1 MGFGR
6 MTALSAVTALVGAS
20 GLYATAAPAAGQ
32 ERRVIIERDGDGPG
46 LVIVKDGQDDAQ
58 DKGGKRVIVR
68 KIQGGD
74 GPSFDIFGMGG
85 SRVGM
90 VVRDVEAA
98 DVTKEKLAGT
108 AGAVVT
114 EVVKESAAEKA
125 GVKAGDVVTSFD
137 GERVRSARQLE
148 RLVEET
154 PAGRT
159 VKVALQR
166 AGAPVTLDV
175 TPQAPKMAQVM
186 PGMPGE
192 GGDVFS
198 YKRAPGQGPEW
209 EGSPGMPF
217 KFEMPAGRFDFEG
230 EPFLAASRGRLG
242 VRVQDLSEELASYF
256 GVKSGVLVA
265 GVEADA
271 PAAKAG
277 IKAGDVITAV
287 NGQAITEPGEL
298 RREVAKVE
306 DGKTADLSVTRD
318 KKPLTLKVEV
328 TARDPGGRTQDAPL
342 AVDCRRRAPQARRG
356 PPLERSAAFA
366 TLGASRRLPRAAARS
381 DRRSGRRRAPACRW
395 SPPPARAAPA
405 PITISGPSTSAG
417 RGSTASRPAS
427 CAAKIRV
434 SASVAGCRSLPG
446 GSSIVTT
453 PETPPAVTIGTTRA
467 PGASLVPRT
476 ERASPRVNA
485 VATGV
490 SLESGIVPIRPI
502 VVDA

>member
-1 MGFGR
+1 
-6 MTALSAVTALVGAS
+6 
-20 GLYATAAPAAGQ
+20 
-32 ERRVIIERDGDGPG
+32 VIIEREGDGPAR
-46 LVIVKDGQDDAQ
+46 LTVHDGQDDAQ

-68 KIQGGD
+68 KVGGD
-74 GPSFDIFGMGG
+74 GPGFDIFGMGG

-114 EVVKESAAEKA
+114 EVVKESAAQKA

-166 AGAPVTLDV
+166 AGAPVTLDI
-175 TPQAPKMAQVM
+175 TPEAPKLTQVM

-192 GGDVFS
+192 GGDVFHW
-198 YKRAPGQGPEW
+198 KRAPGQGPDW
-209 EGSPGMPF
+209 EGAPGMPF
-217 KFEMPAGRFDFEG
+217 KFELPAGRFHLDDEMLLG
-230 EPFLAASRGRLG
+230 ASRGRLG
-242 VRVQDLSEELASYF
+242 VRVQDLSEELAGYF

-265 GVEADA
+265 GVEAET

-328 TARDPGGRTQDAPL
+328 TARNQTI
-342 AVDCRRRAPQARRG
+342 
-356 PPLERSAAFA
+356 ERKM
-366 TLGASRRLPRAAARS
+366 
-381 DRRSGRRRAPACRW
+381 RRS
-395 SPPPARAAPA
+395 
-405 PITISGPSTSAG
+405 
-417 RGSTASRPAS
+417 
-427 CAAKIRV
+427 
-434 SASVAGCRSLPG
+434 L
-446 GSSIVTT
+446 
-453 PETPPAVTIGTTRA
+453 
-467 PGASLVPRT
+467 
-476 ERASPRVNA
+476 
-485 VATGV
+485 
-490 SLESGIVPIRPI
+490 
-502 VVDA
+502 

>member
-1 MGFGR
+1 

-46 LVIVKDGQDDAQ
+46 LVIVNDGQDDAQ

-217 KFEMPAGRFDFEG
+217 KFELPAGRFDFEG

-328 TARDPGGRTQDAPL
+328 TAHAQ
-342 AVDCRRRAPQARRG
+342 AV
-356 PPLERSAAFA
+356 ERKM
-366 TLGASRRLPRAAARS
+366 
-381 DRRSGRRRAPACRW
+381 RRS
-395 SPPPARAAPA
+395 
-405 PITISGPSTSAG
+405 
-417 RGSTASRPAS
+417 
-427 CAAKIRV
+427 
-434 SASVAGCRSLPG
+434 L
-446 GSSIVTT
+446 
-453 PETPPAVTIGTTRA
+453 
-467 PGASLVPRT
+467 
-476 ERASPRVNA
+476 
-485 VATGV
+485 
-490 SLESGIVPIRPI
+490 
-502 VVDA
+502 

>member
-1 MGFGR
+1 MEERMGFAR
-6 MTALSAVTALVGAS
+6 MTALSAVTALVGAT
-20 GLYATAAPAAGQ
+20 GLYATAAPVAGQ
-32 ERRVIIERDGDGPG
+32 ERRVIIERDGDGPDR
-46 LVIVKDGQDDAQ
+46 VSVSDGQDDAH

-68 KIQGGD
+68 KVGGD
-74 GPSFDIFGMGG
+74 GPGFDVFAMGG

-90 VVRDVEAA
+90 VVRDVETA

-114 EVVKESAAEKA
+114 EVVKDSAAQKA

-175 TPQAPKMAQVM
+175 TPETPKMTQAM
-186 PGMPGE
+186 PGMAGE
-192 GGDVFS
+192 GGDVF
-198 YKRAPGQGPEW
+198 KFERRAPGQGPEW
-209 EGSPGMPF
+209 EGPQGMPF
-217 KFEMPAGRFDFEG
+217 KFEMPAGRFDFDA
-230 EPFLAASRGRLG
+230 EPFMAASRGRLG
-242 VRVQDLSEELASYF
+242 VRVQDLSEELAGYF

-277 IKAGDVITAV
+277 LKAGDVITAV

-306 DGKTADLSVTRD
+306 DGKTADLAVTRD

-328 TARDPGGRTQDAPL
+328 TARDRT
-342 AVDCRRRAPQARRG
+342 V
-356 PPLERSAAFA
+356 ERKQ
-366 TLGASRRLPRAAARS
+366 
-381 DRRSGRRRAPACRW
+381 RRS
-395 SPPPARAAPA
+395 
-405 PITISGPSTSAG
+405 
-417 RGSTASRPAS
+417 
-427 CAAKIRV
+427 
-434 SASVAGCRSLPG
+434 L
-446 GSSIVTT
+446 
-453 PETPPAVTIGTTRA
+453 
-467 PGASLVPRT
+467 
-476 ERASPRVNA
+476 
-485 VATGV
+485 
-490 SLESGIVPIRPI
+490 
-502 VVDA
+502 

>member
-6 MTALSAVTALVGAS
+6 MTALSALTALVGAS

-32 ERRVIIERDGDGPG
+32 ERRVIIEREGDGPAR
-46 LVIVKDGQDDAQ
+46 VIVNDGQDDAQ

-74 GPSFDIFGMGG
+74 GPGFDIFGMGG

-114 EVVKESAAEKA
+114 EVVKEGAAEKA

-166 AGAPVTLDV
+166 AGAPAALDI
-175 TPQAPKMAQVM
+175 TPEAPKLTHVM

-192 GGDVFS
+192 GGDVFH
-198 YKRAPGQGPEW
+198 YQKRAPGQGPDW
-209 EGSPGMPF
+209 EGQGMPF
-217 KFEMPAGRFDFEG
+217 KFEMPAGRFDFDG

-242 VRVQDLSEELASYF
+242 VRVQDLSEELAGYF

-328 TARDPGGRTQDAPL
+328 TAGDRTI
-342 AVDCRRRAPQARRG
+342 
-356 PPLERSAAFA
+356 ERKM
-366 TLGASRRLPRAAARS
+366 
-381 DRRSGRRRAPACRW
+381 RRS
-395 SPPPARAAPA
+395 
-405 PITISGPSTSAG
+405 
-417 RGSTASRPAS
+417 
-427 CAAKIRV
+427 
-434 SASVAGCRSLPG
+434 L
-446 GSSIVTT
+446 
-453 PETPPAVTIGTTRA
+453 
-467 PGASLVPRT
+467 
-476 ERASPRVNA
+476 
-485 VATGV
+485 
-490 SLESGIVPIRPI
+490 
-502 VVDA
+502 

>member
-20 GLYATAAPAAGQ
+20 GLYATAAPVAGQ
-32 ERRVIIERDGDGPG
+32 ERRVIIEREGDGPAR
-46 LVIVKDGQDDAQ
+46 VIVNEGQDEAQ
-58 DKGGKRVIVR
+58 DKGGRVIVR

-74 GPSFDIFGMGG
+74 GPGFDIFGMGG

-90 VVRDVEAA
+90 VVRDVETA

-108 AGAVVT
+108 AGAIVT
-114 EVVKESAAEKA
+114 ELVKASAAEKA
-125 GVKAGDVVTSFD
+125 GVKVGDVVTSFD

-175 TPQAPKMAQVM
+175 TPEAPKMAHVM

-192 GGDVFS
+192 GADVFS
-198 YKRAPGQGPEW
+198 YKRAPGQGPQW
-209 EGSPGMPF
+209 EGHPGVPF
-217 KFEMPAGRFDFEG
+217 KFEMPAGRFDFDG
-230 EPFLAASRGRLG
+230 EPFLAAGRGRLG
-242 VRVQDLSEELASYF
+242 VRVQDLSEELAGYF

-277 IKAGDVITAV
+277 VKAGDVITAV

-328 TARDPGGRTQDAPL
+328 TATDRTI
-342 AVDCRRRAPQARRG
+342 
-356 PPLERSAAFA
+356 ERKM
-366 TLGASRRLPRAAARS
+366 
-381 DRRSGRRRAPACRW
+381 RRSLYC
-395 SPPPARAAPA
+395 
-405 PITISGPSTSAG
+405 
-417 RGSTASRPAS
+417 
-427 CAAKIRV
+427 
-434 SASVAGCRSLPG
+434 L
-446 GSSIVTT
+446 
-453 PETPPAVTIGTTRA
+453 
-467 PGASLVPRT
+467 
-476 ERASPRVNA
+476 
-485 VATGV
+485 
-490 SLESGIVPIRPI
+490 
-502 VVDA
+502 

>member
-1 MGFGR
+1 MGFAR

-20 GLYATAAPAAGQ
+20 GLYATAAPVAGQ
-32 ERRVIIERDGDGPG
+32 GRRVVIERDGAGPG
-46 LVIVKDGQDDAQ
+46 RVIVDDGQDDAQ

-68 KIQGGD
+68 KIEGED
-74 GPSFDIFGMGG
+74 GPGFDLFGMGG

-90 VVRDVEAA
+90 VVRDVETA
-98 DVTKEKLAGT
+98 DVAKEKLAGA

-114 EVVKESAAEKA
+114 EVGKEGAAGKA

-159 VKVALQR
+159 VKMALQR

-175 TPQAPKMAQVM
+175 TPEAPKLAQAM

-192 GGDVFS
+192 GGDMFHWE
-198 YKRAPGQGPEW
+198 KRAPGPGEQFEGPQ
-209 EGSPGMPF
+209 GMPF
-217 KFEMPAGRFDFEG
+217 KFEMPTGRFQFEG
-230 EPFLAASRGRLG
+230 EPFLAAGRGRLG
-242 VRVQDLSEELASYF
+242 VHVQDLSEELASYF

-306 DGKTADLSVTRD
+306 EGKTADLSVTRD

-328 TARDPGGRTQDAPL
+328 AKRDE
-342 AVDCRRRAPQARRG
+342 AV
-356 PPLERSAAFA
+356 ERKM
-366 TLGASRRLPRAAARS
+366 
-381 DRRSGRRRAPACRW
+381 RRS
-395 SPPPARAAPA
+395 
-405 PITISGPSTSAG
+405 
-417 RGSTASRPAS
+417 
-427 CAAKIRV
+427 
-434 SASVAGCRSLPG
+434 L
-446 GSSIVTT
+446 
-453 PETPPAVTIGTTRA
+453 
-467 PGASLVPRT
+467 
-476 ERASPRVNA
+476 
-485 VATGV
+485 
-490 SLESGIVPIRPI
+490 
-502 VVDA
+502 